1 MLTLR
6 HIEVFTSIMRTG
18 SVTEAAKELY
28 ISQPA
33 VSKTLQHAENRLGI
47 ALFKRTNGRLQ
58 ATPEAKY
65 LFSAAH
71 KIEDSLSQFNQISRD
86 LKNLKVGQINI
97 TVAPALAL
105 NIIPDA
111 VCILKQSWPHL
122 SVHIDVQPNAS
133 IQEQIQYDRADLG
146 IVHFPSNSDN
156 IIGEVIKAGEIKC
169 VVPKDHHLSIHKS
182 ITVNDLQ
189 NSTIIHCAGT
199 WWQELIASDL
209 GLSINTPN
217 HLEVN
222 YFSVACQLANKGLG
236 IALIDE
242 FSIPRDSLENAV
254 IIPFFPKI
262 SIDFGM
268 LYNNHNALS
277 KPVEEFIEILKDLAP
292 KVTTLSK
299 DR

>member
-6 HIEVFTSIMRTG
+6 HIEVFTCIMRTG
-18 SVTEAAKELY
+18 SVTEAAKELH

-33 VSKTLQHAENRLGI
+33 VSKTLQHAESRLGI
-47 ALFKRTNGRLQ
+47 TLFKRLNGRLQ
-58 ATPEAKY
+58 ATPEAKH

-71 KIEDSLSQFNQISRD
+71 KIEDSLSQFNQVSRD

-111 VCILKQSWPHL
+111 VGMLKQSWPHL

-146 IVHFPSNSDN
+146 IVHFPSDSGN
-156 IIGEVIKAGEIKC
+156 IIGEVIRVGEIKC
-169 VVPKDHHLSIHKS
+169 VVPKAHHLSTFTS
-182 ITVNDLQ
+182 ITESDLYD
-189 NSTIIHCAGT
+189 STIIYCAGGA
-199 WWQELIASDL
+199 WWQELIASNVSAL
-209 GLSINTPN
+209 TNT
-217 HLEVN
+217 HTRLQVN

-236 IALIDE
+236 IALVDE
-242 FSIPRDSLENAV
+242 FSIPTDSLENTV

-262 SIDFGM
+262 SIDFGI
-268 LYNNHNALS
+268 LYNTHNALS
-277 KPVEEFIEILKDLAP
+277 KPVEEFIHILKEL
-292 KVTTLSK
+292 VNN
-299 DR
+299 